1 MVTTDLK
8 SSQLRLV
15 LAIGIDPVSGR
26 SIQKTKS
33 FSNIKTESTDEG
45 VYNVAQAFLSIQT
58 STLANI
64 ARNDVSH
71 LHLS

>member
-1 MVTTDLK
+1 MVTSDLK

-15 LAIGIDPVSGR
+15 LAIGTDPVSGR

-33 FSNIKTESTDEG
+33 FNNVKTDSTDEA
-45 VYNVAQAFLSIQT
+45 VYNIAQAFLSVQT

-64 ARNDVSH
+64 ARTDVSH